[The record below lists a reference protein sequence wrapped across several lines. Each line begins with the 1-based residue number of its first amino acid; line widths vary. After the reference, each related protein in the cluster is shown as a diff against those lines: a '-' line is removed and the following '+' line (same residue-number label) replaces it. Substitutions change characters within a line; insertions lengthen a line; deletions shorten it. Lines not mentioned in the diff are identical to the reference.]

1 MSQRAVCVA
10 CLGAFLGVAW
20 VVVPVARGTGT
31 LAAAAESQNARVVRD
46 ITYATVGG
54 KELQLDLHMPA
65 GVDHPPLLVWVHGGA
80 WREGART
87 SVRPEFARN
96 GIATASVSYR
106 LSTEARFPAMAHDI
120 KAAIRFLRARASTY
134 GYRADRIA
142 IAGDSAGAHLAAL
155 VGVSN
160 DVAALEGTVGEHRG
174 EPSDIQA
181 IVDYYGASNL
191 STILLQSTPVG
202 LNVRVPALD
211 LLLGGQ
217 PDVVPDLAKL
227 ASVVTHVDPQD
238 PPLLIFHGD
247 QDPQMPIN
255 QSHELHGVYKV
266 RKLDVDMVVV
276 HGAAHGGA
284 VFYAGEH
291 LERALAFLRRT
302 LGR

>member
-1 MSQRAVCVA
+1 MSQRVAGRACVVALLVTAWGVPPVVRMPGAVV
-10 CLGAFLGVAW
+10 
-20 VVVPVARGTGT
+20 
-31 LAAAAESQNARVVRD
+31 AAAGMQDARVIRD

-54 KELQLDLHMPA
+54 KALQLDLHMPS
-65 GVDHPPLLVWVHGGA
+65 GVARPPLLVWVHGGA
-80 WREGART
+80 WREGSRT
-87 SVRPEFARN
+87 TVRPEFVRH

-106 LSTEARFPAMAHDI
+106 LSTEARFPAMVHDI
-120 KAAIRFLRARASTY
+120 KAAIRFLRARASMY
-134 GYRADRIA
+134 GYRAERIA

-160 DVAALEGTVGEHRG
+160 GVVALEGAVGDVPAES
-174 EPSDIQA
+174 SDIQA

-191 STILLQSTPVG
+191 STILQQSTPFG

-217 PDVVPDLAKL
+217 PDVMSELARL
-227 ASVVTHVDPQD
+227 ASVVTHVDSSD

-247 QDPQMPIN
+247 QDPQMPIS
-255 QSHELHGVYKV
+255 QSHELHGAYK
-266 RKLDVDMVVV
+266 RRTLDVDMVVV

-284 VFYAGEH
+284 VFYSGEH
-291 LERALAFLRRT
+291 LDRALNFLRRT